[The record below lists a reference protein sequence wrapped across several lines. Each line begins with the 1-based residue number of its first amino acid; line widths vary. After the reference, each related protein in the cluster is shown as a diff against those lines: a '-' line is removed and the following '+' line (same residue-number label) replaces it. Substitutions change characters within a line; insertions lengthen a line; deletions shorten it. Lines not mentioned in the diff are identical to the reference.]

1 MLRVWLLGTLP
12 QRCITR
18 PHTTAF
24 LHCCECALHGNS
36 TSYLRCFA
44 ALHAFNTANLCLQFC
59 DQLKQPLCLALLRN
73 CMSPYDEAFA
83 AATKLFTALLLQ
95 PKLRGGLK
103 AELGA
108 FFPLLLLR
116 PLEADK

>member
-1 MLRVWLLGTLP
+1 MLSRHCETEKTPHQVCMQRRLL
-12 QRCITR
+12 Q
-18 PHTTAF
+18 HT
-24 LHCCECALHGNS
+24 HS
-36 TSYLRCFA
+36 
-44 ALHAFNTANLCLQFC
+44 CLQFC

-83 AATKLFTALLLQ
+83 AATKLFTAVLLQ

-116 PLEADK
+116 PLEAEK

>member
-1 MLRVWLLGTLP
+1 MRGD
-12 QRCITR
+12 
-18 PHTTAF
+18 
-24 LHCCECALHGNS
+24 S
-36 TSYLRCFA
+36 TSHSRPFA
-44 ALHAFNTANLCLQFC
+44 AAHACFSSELCLQFC

>member
-1 MLRVWLLGTLP
+1 MV
-12 QRCITR
+12 CV
-18 PHTTAF
+18 
-24 LHCCECALHGNS
+24 
-36 TSYLRCFA
+36 
-44 ALHAFNTANLCLQFC
+44 QFC
-59 DQLKQPLCLALLRN
+59 VCACSSVYVCISVYAYAVLCMQFCVCVRMCVQFCEQLRQPLCLALLRN

-83 AATKLFTALLLQ
+83 AATKLFTAVLVQ
-95 PKLRGGLK
+95 PQLRGGLK